1 MNARSIT
8 DLHEE
13 IAKVLVNR
21 LKRNPQSAIMTY
33 KKLCELVENKIDPRN
48 VATYIGDL
56 SIWCSDIDAPM
67 ISALIYNQR
76 RNIPGKGFFRLFSD
90 LYGGNVKK
98 EEEELVFINELN
110 KVLQYQTWEKLEE
123 YLGL

>member
-13 IAKVLVNR
+13 IAKVLINR
-21 LKRNPQSAIMTY
+21 LKRNPQSAILTY
-33 KKLCELVENKIDPRN
+33 KELCELVENKIDPRN

-90 LYGGNVKK
+90 VYGRNVKK

-110 KVLQYQTWEKLEE
+110 KVLQYQTWDKLEE